1 MTRLSTLL
9 TAFALALFL
18 AGCVSPTD
26 DMAELRANP
35 QGELAQKTMILTL
48 PDGEVIPVNF
58 IREGNKVYI
67 GADGRWWRQLRGEGA
82 RVGLFILG
90 EELTGVA
97 RAVEEDKEQA
107 RFILE
112 KVRPGFAWL
121 TPSIPVEI
129 TIDG

>member
-1 MTRLSTLL
+1 MTRIGFFLAVVVLS
-9 TAFALALFL
+9 LFL
-18 AGCVSPTD
+18 AGCVNPTN

-35 QGELAQKTMILTL
+35 EGELAQKTMILTL
-48 PDGEVIPVNF
+48 PDGEAIPVNF
-58 IREGNKVYI
+58 IREGSKVYT

-82 RVGLFILG
+82 RVGLFIKG
-90 EELTGVA
+90 EELTGVG

-121 TPSIPVEI
+121 SPSVPIEI